1 MKTDRDKRLGA
12 ALRRLEVPAHRNGF
26 FDGMW
31 AEVEARLAEGGTGAS
46 DAALPGVGAPRRRL
60 AWLPWHWTHDGG
72 RRRLRLALVGA
83 VALVLAGAVVLF
95 GLPGSDQV
103 ADQPPGVA
111 DQLPGSSTA
120 QEPSLPVFNGPE
132 PANAAEVVRIAQRA
146 LRSTQTIVAD
156 MYTSDS
162 GPIREDRL
170 DKANATR
177 VNPTRVVFCA
187 DGSYRMTPIEKLLPA
202 EWAGEVVDVPS
213 LVGTG
218 WAHDYSYDATTGVLR
233 GYDAGFGWP
242 PAMSNV
248 PEDQPAPEPLETYA
262 FVDAWEETGCEPGV
276 GTGGLDAFR
285 GLAYALRADADGK
298 VRTTTL
304 DGRPAWVVSCA
315 VTPKPAH
322 PPDWAEPPWPGE
334 WIERYERLVV
344 TVDKGTGL
352 PVRRQMYVA
361 GKVLEEM
368 LLMNLKVDVQVPES
382 TLTLEFPKGAF
393 LDDEGSIGRRVD
405 HGFRSVALDEVETAI
420 GRAPMV
426 PTLLPRGYE
435 LTRAAVKQQDTFSDE
450 EHGEFEKDSYWYM
463 NKAQTGRAIV
473 ALRYGRGFEA
483 LAISTRVL
491 DPDVT
496 SEQFSIDTD
505 PFIGRRWPGSLDA
518 RTAIELTSGVFDGGK
533 GFVVVAPLTVPHLWA
548 VKDGVLLM
556 VGGDASAEQLLAIA
570 NSIQERESQS
580 QEEGSQ

>member
-1 MKTDRDKRLGA
+1 MKTDHDKRLGA
-12 ALRRLEVPAHRNGF
+12 ALRHLDAPEHREGF
-26 FDGMW
+26 FEGMW
-31 AEVEARLAEGGTGAS
+31 EKAEAEYAGGA
-46 DAALPGVGAPRRRL
+46 AALRGAGARKADLPERL
-60 AWLPWHWTHDGG
+60 GWPWPQWHRTPSG
-72 RRRLRLALVGA
+72 RRPR
-83 VALVLAGAVVLF
+83 LVLAGALALALAVAVVLF
-95 GLPGSDQV
+95 GLPGSHQV
-103 ADQPPGVA
+103 ADKLPRGA
-111 DQLPGSSTA
+111 DQLPGGPAA
-120 QEPSLPVFNGPE
+120 QEPSLPVFTGPE

-146 LRSTQTIVAD
+146 LRSIQTIVAD
-156 MYTSDS
+156 LYTSDS

-170 DKANATR
+170 QKAD
-177 VNPTRVVFCA
+177 PTRVVFCA
-187 DGSYRMTPIEKLLPA
+187 DGSYRMTPMEKLLPV
-202 EWAGEVVDVPS
+202 EWAGQTIDVPS

-218 WAHDYSYDATTGVLR
+218 WTHDYSYDATTGVLR

-242 PAMSNV
+242 PAMVNV
-248 PEDQPAPEPLETYA
+248 PEDQPPPEPLETYA
-262 FVDAWEETGCEPGV
+262 FVDAWEETGCEPEV

-285 GLAYALRADADGK
+285 GLAHALRTDADGK

-352 PVRRQMYVA
+352 PVRTQMYVA

-382 TLTLEFPKGAF
+382 TFTLEFPKGAF
-393 LDDEGSIGRRVD
+393 LDDQGSIGRRVD

-435 LTRAAVKQQDTFSDE
+435 LTRAAVKQEDTFSDE

-463 NKAQTGRAIV
+463 NKAQTGGAII

-491 DPDVT
+491 DPQVT
-496 SEQFSIDTD
+496 SESFSINTD

-518 RTAIELTSGVFDGGK
+518 RAPIELTSGAFAGGK
-533 GFVVVAPLTVPHLWA
+533 GFVVIAPLTVPHLWA
-548 VKDGVLLM
+548 VKDGMLLT
-556 VGGDASAEQLLAIA
+556 VGGDASAEQLLAVA
-570 NSIQERESQS
+570 NSIQVWEPQS
-580 QEEGSQ
+580 QKERSQ